1 MTTMAERICSPVTR
15 AELERR
21 WAAVR
26 ARMPELALD
35 AIIIQGSAN
44 TVGLGG
50 YFRWF
55 TGSSPIGNHALTV
68 IFPKDALMTLVT
80 HGPFNGD
87 SSVNS
92 DDPAF
97 AGIGRR
103 VTTPAFPAVSY
114 TSEFEAELVAREIAK
129 CGYRR
134 VGILPHDG
142 TYYAVL
148 NGIEKR
154 VRGVSLVDATEIID
168 PIKAVKSPEEITW
181 IRRAAAMQDE
191 VFDKTRAHIKSGMKD
206 FEVAAYSH
214 YVSQLL
220 GSETGYILAGSGA
233 PGEPALYRQRTHMA
247 RQMREGDVFFWQ
259 AENTGPGGYF
269 VHVGRIFVLGKAPQE
284 LVDTFGQM
292 VEAQEFTMKLLRP
305 GAACRD
311 AFEEYQ
317 AYMRGKKLPE
327 EDRLH
332 CHGQGY
338 DNVERPLIR
347 NDETMAIGVGMNIGC
362 HPGMLNARMFMTV
375 CDNFLIS
382 ENGAER
388 LHKTPQKIIEL

>member
-1 MTTMAERICSPVTR
+1 MTTLAERICSPISR
-15 AELERR
+15 EELERR

-26 ARMPELALD
+26 ARMPDLALD
-35 AIIIQGSAN
+35 AIVVQGAAN

-68 IFPKDALMTLVT
+68 IFPKDALMTYVC

-87 SSVNS
+87 STL
-92 DDPAF
+92 DGKDPAL

-103 VTTPAFPAVSY
+103 FTTPAFPAISY
-114 TSEFEAELVAREIAK
+114 TSEFEAELVAREIVK
-129 CGYRR
+129 NGYRR
-134 VGILPHDG
+134 VGIFPHDG
-142 TYYAVL
+142 SYYAVL
-148 NGIEKR
+148 KGIEKR
-154 VRGVSLVDATEIID
+154 APGVALIDASEIVD

-181 IRRAAAMQDE
+181 IRRAAEMQDE
-191 VFDKTRAHIKSGMKD
+191 VFEKTRSHIQPGMKD

-247 RQMREGDVFFWQ
+247 REMREGDVFFWQ

-284 LVDTFGQM
+284 LVDMFGKM

-305 GAACRD
+305 GVACRD

-317 AYMRGKKLPE
+317 AYMRGRGLPE

-347 NDETMAIGVGMNIGC
+347 NDESMTIAAGMNIGC
-362 HPGMLNARMFMTV
+362 HPGLLTSRMFMTV
-375 CDNFLIS
+375 CDNFLIG

-388 LHKTPQKIIEL
+388 LHKTPQEIVEL

>member
-1 MTTMAERICSPVTR
+1 MTKLADRICSPVER
-15 AELERR
+15 GELERR

-26 ARMPELALD
+26 SRMPELALD
-35 AIIIQGSAN
+35 AIVVQGSAN

-55 TGSSPIGNHALTV
+55 TGHSPIGNHALTV
-68 IFPKDALMTLVT
+68 IFPKDNLMTLVC

-87 SSVNS
+87 TKVDS

-103 VTTPAFPAVSY
+103 ITTPAFPGISY
-114 TSEFEAELVAREIAK
+114 TSEFEADLVAREIVEK
-129 CGYRR
+129 GYRR

-142 TYYAVL
+142 SYYAVL
-148 NGIEKR
+148 KGIDKR
-154 VRGVSLVDATEIID
+154 IGNVSLIDATDIID
-168 PIKAVKSPEEITW
+168 PIKAIKSDEEIKW

-191 VFDKTRAHIKSGMKD
+191 VFERTRAFIKPGLHD

-220 GSETGYILAGSGA
+220 GSETGYILAGSGE
-233 PGEPALYRQRTHMA
+233 PGEPALFRQRTQMA
-247 RQMREGDVFFWQ
+247 RQMHEGDVFFWQ

-284 LVDTFGQM
+284 LIDAFGQM
-292 VEAQEFTMKLLRP
+292 LDAQEFTMKLLRP
-305 GAACRD
+305 GVPCRE
-311 AFEEYQ
+311 AFAEYQ
-317 AYMRGKKLPE
+317 SYMRGRGLPE

-347 NDETMAIGVGMNIGC
+347 HDETMSIAPRMNIGC
-362 HPGMLNARMFMTV
+362 HPGIVNSRMFMTV
-375 CDNFLIS
+375 CDNFLIGKD
-382 ENGAER
+382 GAER
-388 LHKTPQKIIEL
+388 LHTTSQKIFEL